1 MSSDE
6 LLLVQ
11 ELPMDMHS
19 DGGAPQRR
27 LAHVLLPLD
36 RAPGPP
42 PFRPPP
48 PPSAATAAEFRVAF
62 RGWLG
67 APRHWEL
74 WVAKLRPIH
83 ERLWRELGIFDAVLA
98 STYRIKRDA
107 PAVLH
112 LASFWSPSTSTFA
125 FPWGEATITL
135 EDVAVL
141 GGFPADGSPVP
152 APLPPQL
159 RPDEAALNGVRLDF
173 NRSACKKAHHAAWM
187 KHFLT
192 DTDMDAVIEHAAFL
206 ALWLTRFVLPG
217 HPESTMRQSLFPL
230 AVRMARGDRVA
241 LGPAVLASLYRDL
254 REMKTYLVAAGA
266 TGGNAELL
274 SPLSVHAPLYILQLW
289 MWERFPVLWDGKP
302 NLIKDGEPRAA
313 SWHDVSKKMNPVMI
327 REVLN
332 SGKNFLWRPYT
343 SSEQACKDHSGWV
356 RGSDINE
363 DEELISLAH
372 CLHACE
378 LVGMDCIE
386 QYLPHRVAMQ
396 FGLDQDVPGDV
407 RRANEDWGVAWETYD
422 LEGKSVAIFT
432 PCSEP
437 GVTARYAEWWRQPL
451 PPDLDVGAGSISVE
465 GKLSKRKVKKT
476 RAAMEAEVEKE
487 RKMKKARISPN
498 NDKKRKLEEL
508 YDAKLSDWLAAGRN
522 GSSGTSGGSCK
533 RGSSPKSDAGSD
545 KSLSASA
552 GTRDDIVLVPRK
564 QLPTP
569 TVNLRKDTD
578 MNLGRGDDGNF
589 MAKSLVGTKYKG
601 VYLKGSMAGDVDHL
615 VNEPY
620 FDETVVSTE
629 ISTFNEDAK
638 DEWSDQIL
646 KNTSELVSGEPPAV
660 PNMPEEIKPS
670 ISIER
675 EECSDLLTDVDFSE
689 DVTEEG
695 ITVDKPTNFSTAPEG
710 GDAVMME
717 EKIVNLLE
725 DKHLDAAARPEEGTI
740 ITQELE
746 KKAKLVVDESCGMS
760 NRPEE
765 VVALVT
771 KDIEEK
777 GNAAVAIEGS
787 VVSEG
792 VGRVGEGTSHSV
804 GVLSGS
810 KQGAYAGVTN
820 NPQETA
826 ALPEEI
832 LPVQQANDV
841 GECVGMSCIMEDT
854 CAAAGV
860 ATNDETA
867 LDFVM
872 DEEREISCKEEIGG
886 ESNQMAMKDSEQ
898 KPQEAPPVDI
908 VECGE
913 DITLMKKD
921 NKGEH
926 GNVPQTVEAVTTGIN
941 MTAVLLDVP
950 EEGSADVDKALN
962 LTQKDAEDVHKKVAE
977 VEDAEQVQ
985 INTMA
990 NDGAYEGHNEVAEV
1004 EDVEQVQIN
1013 TMANGGANEG
1023 HNEIAEVEDVG
1034 IAEAEMRAEF
1044 DTEKPGEATEAGH
1057 ADMDDGKRLTGRET
1071 VEDPGDVLEGAH
1083 AEAEKARELI
1093 ENNYDDKLAEFPGI
1107 AHAEMEEVNNLM
1119 KEDADEK
1126 FEEVFHIQSTK
1137 MKGTYK
1143 PMEEDTDA
1151 NLREV
1156 FDVEH
1161 AETKHTKVLVKG
1173 VADKKF
1179 EENSELRSIGIDGPH
1194 GPMEESND
1202 GKVKAVPKVNV
1213 EVEQANRTV
1222 RGNDRPDSILQIG
1235 FPARDEASC
1244 LAKKDIEE
1252 DNAEGKCTSI
1262 NNEAPIE
1269 KDAKQAKKDIEED
1282 NVEVPQG
1289 KHMNINDEAPI
1300 EKDTKQK
1307 PNAGGKDLPEKEV
1320 DGSKEIYQLK
1330 REEGEECK
1338 VLRAK
1343 DTEENTK
1350 DALGVKQAEERQG
1363 EALTAE
1369 YMYNYIEEN
1378 TLVEQVDGQSKTL
1391 TRIGVEENP
1400 KDITQEQEK
1409 EFDNDTVESLKNSIN
1424 SLLCSPAIIQSK
1436 EGQKEVPIAGM
1447 TEKHCLQ
1454 DVGLINERE
1463 SLSDGAAMEIQG
1475 VDGHKTLDMHEEVS
1489 IKQIHECG
1497 IIFENKETQILED
1510 NHMVGNESN
1519 DLVLMEV
1526 DETWSAVEIHNQEAL
1541 DLDKQQTMEERQDIG
1556 PTIENKKMA
1565 MLGNVITLGC
1575 CEFQAD
1581 SPETEINEVLSTR
1594 GIHNQEHLD
1603 IKEEQVSEKEL
1614 GCIITEGNA
1623 RSLVVVDTLGG
1634 GEADTTVAIVDV
1646 SKANCVEGIQNME
1659 ACGKDEL
1666 QARQD
1671 KQHNGVGDGRI
1682 LEGMSANDSGDVG
1695 TRNQWDL
1702 CMEKE
1707 PAVLDKQDEGTTD
1720 ENTGRMLVDTAAP
1733 ECDVEGSGWNQTARK
1748 ESKGTLQSECE
1759 HEIEVKQEI
1768 LENKTELPIGRENDE
1783 ASEQEQTY
1791 AENNST
1797 APSGMDHRGENNNK
1811 WAEESIKNYG
1821 KHVSDPVNTGCQT
1834 SKFGR
1839 PSIEEVRRIHSGS
1852 ISVYLKDIKVSQE
1865 KNRSD
1870 PSKSTHINNAGYCS
1884 GHGAL
1889 EPVSVSKDIK
1899 VPLHDTR
1906 RICGR
1911 DRALELVT
1919 GPPEETPRWR
1929 QEQYALNILEDVQN
1943 ARIAEKTRMEMEIRI
1958 LKAQIASMQRQVMN
1972 MDHVGEV
1979 ISRSKRH

>member
-1 MSSDE
+1 
-6 LLLVQ
+6 
-11 ELPMDMHS
+11 
-19 DGGAPQRR
+19 
-27 LAHVLLPLD
+27 
-36 RAPGPP
+36 
-42 PFRPPP
+42 
-48 PPSAATAAEFRVAF
+48 
-62 RGWLG
+62 
-67 APRHWEL
+67 
-74 WVAKLRPIH
+74 
-83 ERLWRELGIFDAVLA
+83 
-98 STYRIKRDA
+98 
-107 PAVLH
+107 
-112 LASFWSPSTSTFA
+112 
-125 FPWGEATITL
+125 
-135 EDVAVL
+135 
-141 GGFPADGSPVP
+141 
-152 APLPPQL
+152 
-159 RPDEAALNGVRLDF
+159 
-173 NRSACKKAHHAAWM
+173 
-187 KHFLT
+187 
-192 DTDMDAVIEHAAFL
+192 MDAVIEHASFL

-254 REMKTYLVAAGA
+254 REMKTYLVAASA

-313 SWHDVSKKMNPVMI
+313 SWHDVSKKMNPMMI

-343 SSEQACKDHSGWV
+343 SSEHACKDHIGWV

-422 LEGKSVAIFT
+422 LEGKDVAVFT
-432 PCSEP
+432 PCTEP
-437 GVTARYAEWWRQPL
+437 GVTARYAEWWTQPL

-476 RAAMEAEVEKE
+476 RAAMEAEAERE
-487 RKMKKARISPN
+487 RKMKKARISPS

-533 RGSSPKSDAGSD
+533 RGSSPKSVAGSD
-545 KSLSASA
+545 KSMSASA
-552 GTRDDIVLVPRK
+552 GTRDDIVLLVPRK
-564 QLPTP
+564 QVSTP
-569 TVNLRKDTD
+569 TVNLRKDRD
-578 MNLGRGDDGNF
+578 MNLGRGDDGNL

-629 ISTFNEDAK
+629 ISTFSEDAK

-646 KNTSELVSGEPPAV
+646 KNTSELIRGEPPAV
-660 PNMPEEIKPS
+660 PNMPEEVKPS
-670 ISIER
+670 VSMER
-675 EECSDLLTDVDFSE
+675 EEYSDLLTDVDFSE
-689 DVTEEG
+689 DVIEEA
-695 ITVDKPTNFSTAPEG
+695 ITVDKLTNFSSAPEG

-725 DKHLDAAARPEEGTI
+725 DKRLDATGRPEEGTI
-740 ITQELE
+740 VSQELE
-746 KKAKLVVDESCGMS
+746 KKAKLAVDESRGMS

-771 KDIEEK
+771 KDMEEK
-777 GNAAVAIEGS
+777 DNVAVAIEGT

-792 VGRVGEGTSHSV
+792 VGRVGQGTSHSI
-804 GVLSGS
+804 GILSGS

-820 NPQETA
+820 NPQETV

-832 LPVQQANDV
+832 LP
-841 GECVGMSCIMEDT
+841 DT

-860 ATNDETA
+860 ATNDEETA
-867 LDFVM
+867 LDFVV
-872 DEEREISCKEEIGG
+872 DEEREISCKEETGG
-886 ESNQMAMKDSEQ
+886 ESDQMAMKDSKQ

-913 DITLMKKD
+913 DITLMEKD
-921 NKGEH
+921 NEGEH
-926 GNVPQTVEAVTTGIN
+926 ENVPQTVEAVATGIN
-941 MTAVLLDVP
+941 MAAVLLGVP

-977 VEDAEQVQ
+977 VEDAEQVE

-990 NDGAYEGHNEVAEV
+990 NGGADEGHNEVAEV
-1004 EDVEQVQIN
+1004 EDV
-1013 TMANGGANEG
+1013 
-1023 HNEIAEVEDVG
+1023 D
-1034 IAEAEMRAEF
+1034 IAEAEMHAHF
-1044 DTEKPGEATEAGH
+1044 DTEKPEEATEAGH
-1057 ADMDDGKRLTGRET
+1057 ADMDDGKRLTGRDIE
-1071 VEDPGDVLEGAH
+1071 EPGDVLEGAH

-1093 ENNYDDKLAEFPGI
+1093 ENNDDDKLAEFPGI
-1107 AHAEMEEVNNLM
+1107 THAEMEEVKNLM
-1119 KEDADEK
+1119 KEDSDEK
-1126 FEEVFHIQSTK
+1126 FDEVFDIQSTK
-1137 MKGTYK
+1137 MKGTHK
-1143 PMEEDTDA
+1143 PMEEDTDGK
-1151 NLREV
+1151 LQEV

-1161 AETKHTKVLVKG
+1161 AETKHTKVLIKG

-1179 EENSELRSIGIDGPH
+1179 EENSELRSIGIDGTH
-1194 GPMEESND
+1194 GPMEESTD
-1202 GKVKAVPKVNV
+1202 DKVKAVPKVNA
-1213 EVEQANRTV
+1213 EAEQVNGTMM
-1222 RGNDRPDSILQIG
+1222 GNDRPDSILQIDL
-1235 FPARDEASC
+1235 PARDETRC

-1252 DNAEGKCTSI
+1252 DNAEVPQRKRVNI
-1262 NNEAPIE
+1262 NNEEPIE

-1282 NVEVPQG
+1282 NAEVPQG
-1289 KHMNINDEAPI
+1289 KHANINDEAPI
-1300 EKDTKQK
+1300 EKDAKQN
-1307 PNAGGKDLPEKEV
+1307 PNAGGLDLPEKEV
-1320 DGSKEIYQLK
+1320 DGSKEVYQVK
-1330 REEGEECK
+1330 REEGEERK

-1363 EALTAE
+1363 EALTAG
-1369 YMYNYIEEN
+1369 YMYNYIEEI

-1409 EFDNDTVESLKNSIN
+1409 EFDNDTVESLKNSTN

-1436 EGQKEVPIAGM
+1436 EGQKEVPVEGM

-1475 VDGHKTLDMHEEVS
+1475 VDDHKTLDMHEEVS
-1489 IKQIHECG
+1489 IKQINECG
-1497 IIFENKETQILED
+1497 IIFTNKETQILED
-1510 NHMVGNESN
+1510 SHMVGNGSN
-1519 DLVLMEV
+1519 DFVLMEV
-1526 DETWSAVEIHNQEAL
+1526 DETWSTVEIQNQEAL
-1541 DLDKQQTMEERQDIG
+1541 DLDKQQTTEERQDLG

-1565 MLGNVITLGC
+1565 MLGDVITLGC

-1581 SPETEINEVLSTR
+1581 SPETKINEVLSTK
-1594 GIHNQEHLD
+1594 GIQNQEHLD
-1603 IKEEQVSEKEL
+1603 IKE
-1614 GCIITEGNA
+1614 
-1623 RSLVVVDTLGG
+1623 
-1634 GEADTTVAIVDV
+1634 
-1646 SKANCVEGIQNME
+1646 
-1659 ACGKDEL
+1659 
-1666 QARQD
+1666 ARQD
-1671 KQHNGVGDGRI
+1671 KQDNGVGDGRI
-1682 LEGMSANDSGDVG
+1682 LEDMSANDSGDVG

-1702 CMEKE
+1702 CMENE
-1707 PAVLDKQDEGTTD
+1707 LVVLEKQDEGTTD
-1720 ENTGRMLVDTAAP
+1720 ENTGRMLVNTDAP
-1733 ECDVEGSGWNQTARK
+1733 ECGEAKPDGTLKMNNDVLCTQAVNMAEDKISLQNQQKCVPLGDHNKSDPQEPTVLEKQDERTTDENTGRVLVNTDAPECGEAKPDGTMQMNNDALCTQAVNMAKDKVSSQNQQKCVPLGDHNKSNAEGSGWNQTARK
-1748 ESKGTLQSECE
+1748 ESKGDLQSEFE

-1768 LENKTELPIGRENDE
+1768 LENKTELSIGRENDE

-1791 AENNST
+1791 TESASI

-1811 WAEESIKNYG
+1811 GAEESIKNDG

-1839 PSIEEVRRIHSGS
+1839 PSIEEVRRTHSSS
-1852 ISVYLKDIKVSQE
+1852 ISVYLKDITVYQE
-1865 KNRSD
+1865 RIRSD
-1870 PSKSTHINNAGYCS
+1870 PSKNTHINNVGYYS
-1884 GHGAL
+1884 RHGAV

-1899 VPLHDTR
+1899 VPLHDTGR
-1906 RICGR
+1906 VCGR

>member
-1 MSSDE
+1 MSSSDDE

-27 LAHVLLPLD
+27 LAHVLLPID

-107 PAVLH
+107 SAVLH
-112 LASFWSPSTSTFA
+112 LASFWSPSTSTFV

-152 APLPPQL
+152 APLPHQW

-230 AVRMARGDRVA
+230 AVRMARGDHVA
-241 LGPAVLASLYRDL
+241 IGPAVLASLYRDL

-313 SWHDVSKKMNPVMI
+313 SWHDVSKKMNPMMI

-332 SGKNFLWRPYT
+332 SGRNFLWRPYT

-422 LEGKSVAIFT
+422 LEGKNVAIFT

-437 GVTARYAEWWRQPL
+437 GVTARYAEWWTQPL

-476 RAAMEAEVEKE
+476 RAAMEAEAERE
-487 RKMKKARISPN
+487 RKMKKARVSPN

-533 RGSSPKSDAGSD
+533 RGSSPKSVAGSD

-552 GTRDDIVLVPRK
+552 GTRDDIVLLVPRK
-564 QLPTP
+564 QVPTP
-569 TVNLRKDTD
+569 TVNLRKDRD

-646 KNTSELVSGEPPAV
+646 KNTSELIREEPPAV
-660 PNMPEEIKPS
+660 PNMPEEVKPAVS
-670 ISIER
+670 MER
-675 EECSDLLTDVDFSE
+675 EEYSDLLTDVDFSE
-689 DVTEEG
+689 DVIEEA
-695 ITVDKPTNFSTAPEG
+695 ITVDKPTNFSSAPEG

-725 DKHLDAAARPEEGTI
+725 DKCLDATGRPEEGTI
-740 ITQELE
+740 VTQELE
-746 KKAKLVVDESCGMS
+746 KKAKLAVDESRGMS
-760 NRPEE
+760 NKPEE

-777 GNAAVAIEGS
+777 GNVAVAIEGT

-792 VGRVGEGTSHSV
+792 VERVGEGTSHSI

-820 NPQETA
+820 NPQETV

-832 LPVQQANDV
+832 LLVQQANDV
-841 GECVGMSCIMEDT
+841 GECVEMSCIMEDT

-860 ATNDETA
+860 TTNDEETA
-867 LDFVM
+867 LGFVA
-872 DEEREISCKEEIGG
+872 DEEREISCKEETGG
-886 ESNQMAMKDSEQ
+886 ESDQMAMKDSEQ

-913 DITLMKKD
+913 DISLMEKD
-921 NKGEH
+921 NEGEH
-926 GNVPQTVEAVTTGIN
+926 ENVPQTVEAVVTDIN
-941 MTAVLLDVP
+941 MAAVLLGVP

-977 VEDAEQVQ
+977 VEDAEHVQ

-990 NDGAYEGHNEVAEV
+990 NGGSNEGHNEVAEV
-1004 EDVEQVQIN
+1004 EDV
-1013 TMANGGANEG
+1013 
-1023 HNEIAEVEDVG
+1023 D
-1034 IAEAEMRAEF
+1034 IAEAEMRAQF
-1044 DTEKPGEATEAGH
+1044 DTEKPEEATEAGH
-1057 ADMDDGKRLTGRET
+1057 ADMDDGKRLTGRDT
-1071 VEDPGDVLEGAH
+1071 VEEPGDVLEGAH

-1093 ENNYDDKLAEFPGI
+1093 ENNDDDKLAEFPGI
-1107 AHAEMEEVNNLM
+1107 THAEMEEVKNLM

-1126 FEEVFHIQSTK
+1126 FDIQSAK
-1137 MKGTYK
+1137 MKGAHK
-1143 PMEEDTDA
+1143 PMEEDTDGK
-1151 NLREV
+1151 LQEV

-1161 AETKHTKVLVKG
+1161 AETKHTKVLIKG

-1179 EENSELRSIGIDGPH
+1179 EENSELRSIGIDGTH
-1194 GPMEESND
+1194 GPMEESTD
-1202 GKVKAVPKVNV
+1202 GKVKAVPEVNA
-1213 EVEQANRTV
+1213 EVEQANGTM
-1222 RGNDRPDSILQIG
+1222 RGNDRPDSILQIDL
-1235 FPARDEASC
+1235 PARDEAGC

-1252 DNAEGKCTSI
+1252 DYAEVPQGKRANI

-1282 NVEVPQG
+1282 NGEVPQG
-1289 KHMNINDEAPI
+1289 KHANINDEAPI
-1300 EKDTKQK
+1300 EKDAKQK
-1307 PNAGGKDLPEKEV
+1307 PNAGGLDLPEKEV
-1320 DGSKEIYQLK
+1320 DGSKEVYQVK
-1330 REEGEECK
+1330 REEGVGRK
-1338 VLRAK
+1338 VLRVK

-1363 EALTAE
+1363 EALTAG
-1369 YMYNYIEEN
+1369 YMYNYIEEI
-1378 TLVEQVDGQSKTL
+1378 VEQVDGQSKTL

-1400 KDITQEQEK
+1400 KEITQEQEK

-1436 EGQKEVPIAGM
+1436 EGQKEVPVEGM

-1463 SLSDGAAMEIQG
+1463 SLSVGAAMEIQG
-1475 VDGHKTLDMHEEVS
+1475 VDDHRTLDMHEEVS
-1489 IKQIHECG
+1489 IKQIDECG
-1497 IIFENKETQILED
+1497 IIFTNKETQILED
-1510 NHMVGNESN
+1510 SHMVGDGSN

-1526 DETWSAVEIHNQEAL
+1526 DETWSTIEIQNQEAL
-1541 DLDKQQTMEERQDIG
+1541 DLDKQQTTEERQDLG

-1565 MLGNVITLGC
+1565 MLGDVITLGC

-1581 SPETEINEVLSTR
+1581 SPETKINEVLSTK
-1594 GIHNQEHLD
+1594 GIQNQEHLD
-1603 IKEEQVSEKEL
+1603 IKE
-1614 GCIITEGNA
+1614 
-1623 RSLVVVDTLGG
+1623 
-1634 GEADTTVAIVDV
+1634 
-1646 SKANCVEGIQNME
+1646 
-1659 ACGKDEL
+1659 
-1666 QARQD
+1666 ARQD
-1671 KQHNGVGDGRI
+1671 KQDNGVGDGRI
-1682 LEGMSANDSGDVG
+1682 LEDMSANDSGDVG

-1702 CMEKE
+1702 CMEK
-1707 PAVLDKQDEGTTD
+1707 V
-1720 ENTGRMLVDTAAP
+1720 M
-1733 ECDVEGSGWNQTARK
+1733 
-1748 ESKGTLQSECE
+1748 
-1759 HEIEVKQEI
+1759 
-1768 LENKTELPIGRENDE
+1768 EL
-1783 ASEQEQTY
+1783 
-1791 AENNST
+1791 
-1797 APSGMDHRGENNNK
+1797 
-1811 WAEESIKNYG
+1811 
-1821 KHVSDPVNTGCQT
+1821 
-1834 SKFGR
+1834 
-1839 PSIEEVRRIHSGS
+1839 
-1852 ISVYLKDIKVSQE
+1852 
-1865 KNRSD
+1865 
-1870 PSKSTHINNAGYCS
+1870 
-1884 GHGAL
+1884 
-1889 EPVSVSKDIK
+1889 
-1899 VPLHDTR
+1899 
-1906 RICGR
+1906 
-1911 DRALELVT
+1911 
-1919 GPPEETPRWR
+1919 
-1929 QEQYALNILEDVQN
+1929 
-1943 ARIAEKTRMEMEIRI
+1943 
-1958 LKAQIASMQRQVMN
+1958 
-1972 MDHVGEV
+1972 
-1979 ISRSKRH
+1979 

>member
-1 MSSDE
+1 
-6 LLLVQ
+6 
-11 ELPMDMHS
+11 
-19 DGGAPQRR
+19 
-27 LAHVLLPLD
+27 
-36 RAPGPP
+36 
-42 PFRPPP
+42 
-48 PPSAATAAEFRVAF
+48 
-62 RGWLG
+62 
-67 APRHWEL
+67 
-74 WVAKLRPIH
+74 
-83 ERLWRELGIFDAVLA
+83 
-98 STYRIKRDA
+98 
-107 PAVLH
+107 
-112 LASFWSPSTSTFA
+112 
-125 FPWGEATITL
+125 
-135 EDVAVL
+135 
-141 GGFPADGSPVP
+141 
-152 APLPPQL
+152 
-159 RPDEAALNGVRLDF
+159 
-173 NRSACKKAHHAAWM
+173 
-187 KHFLT
+187 
-192 DTDMDAVIEHAAFL
+192 MDAVIEHAAFL

-230 AVRMARGDRVA
+230 AVRMARGDHVA
-241 LGPAVLASLYRDL
+241 IGPAVLASLYRDL

-313 SWHDVSKKMNPVMI
+313 SWHDVSKKMNPMMI

-332 SGKNFLWRPYT
+332 SGRNFLWRPYT

-422 LEGKSVAIFT
+422 LEGKNVAIFT

-437 GVTARYAEWWRQPL
+437 GVTARYAEWWTQPL

-476 RAAMEAEVEKE
+476 RAAMEAEAERE
-487 RKMKKARISPN
+487 RKMKKARVSPN

-533 RGSSPKSDAGSD
+533 RGSSPKSVAGSD

-552 GTRDDIVLVPRK
+552 GTRDDIVLLVPRK
-564 QLPTP
+564 QVPTP
-569 TVNLRKDTD
+569 TVNLRKDRD

-638 DEWSDQIL
+638 DEWSDQSL
-646 KNTSELVSGEPPAV
+646 KNTSELIREEPPAV
-660 PNMPEEIKPS
+660 PNMPEEVKPAVS
-670 ISIER
+670 MER
-675 EECSDLLTDVDFSE
+675 EEYSDLLTDVDFSE
-689 DVTEEG
+689 DVIEEA
-695 ITVDKPTNFSTAPEG
+695 ITVDKPTNFSSAPEG

-725 DKHLDAAARPEEGTI
+725 DKCLDATGRPEEGTI
-740 ITQELE
+740 VTQELE
-746 KKAKLVVDESCGMS
+746 KKAKLAVDESRGMS
-760 NRPEE
+760 NKPEE

-777 GNAAVAIEGS
+777 GNVAVAIEGT

-792 VGRVGEGTSHSV
+792 VERVGEGTSHSI

-820 NPQETA
+820 NPQETV

-832 LPVQQANDV
+832 LL
-841 GECVGMSCIMEDT
+841 DT

-860 ATNDETA
+860 TTNDEETA
-867 LDFVM
+867 LGFVA
-872 DEEREISCKEEIGG
+872 DEEREISCKEETGG
-886 ESNQMAMKDSEQ
+886 ESDQMAMKDSEQ

-913 DITLMKKD
+913 DISLMEKD
-921 NKGEH
+921 NEGEH
-926 GNVPQTVEAVTTGIN
+926 ENVPQTVEAVVTDIN
-941 MTAVLLDVP
+941 MAAVLLGVP

-977 VEDAEQVQ
+977 VEDAEHVQ

-990 NDGAYEGHNEVAEV
+990 NGGSNEGHNEVAEV
-1004 EDVEQVQIN
+1004 EDV
-1013 TMANGGANEG
+1013 
-1023 HNEIAEVEDVG
+1023 D
-1034 IAEAEMRAEF
+1034 IAEAEMRAQF
-1044 DTEKPGEATEAGH
+1044 DTEKPEEATEAGH
-1057 ADMDDGKRLTGRET
+1057 ADMDDGKRLTGRDT
-1071 VEDPGDVLEGAH
+1071 VEEPGDVLEGAH

-1093 ENNYDDKLAEFPGI
+1093 ENNDDDKLAEFPGI
-1107 AHAEMEEVNNLM
+1107 THAEMEEVKNLM

-1126 FEEVFHIQSTK
+1126 FDIQSAK
-1137 MKGTYK
+1137 MKGAHK
-1143 PMEEDTDA
+1143 PMEEDTDGK
-1151 NLREV
+1151 LQEV

-1161 AETKHTKVLVKG
+1161 AETKHTKVLIKG

-1179 EENSELRSIGIDGPH
+1179 EENSELRSIGIDGTH
-1194 GPMEESND
+1194 GPMEESTD
-1202 GKVKAVPKVNV
+1202 GKVKAVPEVNA
-1213 EVEQANRTV
+1213 EVEQANGTM
-1222 RGNDRPDSILQIG
+1222 RGNDRPDSILQIDL
-1235 FPARDEASC
+1235 PARDEAGC

-1252 DNAEGKCTSI
+1252 DYAEVPQGKRANI

-1282 NVEVPQG
+1282 NGEVPQG
-1289 KHMNINDEAPI
+1289 KHANINDEAPI
-1300 EKDTKQK
+1300 EKDAKQK
-1307 PNAGGKDLPEKEV
+1307 PNAGGLDLPEKEV
-1320 DGSKEIYQLK
+1320 DGSKEVYQVK
-1330 REEGEECK
+1330 REEGVGRK

-1363 EALTAE
+1363 EALTAG
-1369 YMYNYIEEN
+1369 YMYNYIEEI
-1378 TLVEQVDGQSKTL
+1378 VEQVDGQSKTL

-1400 KDITQEQEK
+1400 KEITQEQEK

-1436 EGQKEVPIAGM
+1436 EGQKEVPVEGM

-1463 SLSDGAAMEIQG
+1463 SLSVGAAMEIQG
-1475 VDGHKTLDMHEEVS
+1475 VDDHRTLDMHEEVS
-1489 IKQIHECG
+1489 IKQIDECG
-1497 IIFENKETQILED
+1497 IIFTNKETQILED
-1510 NHMVGNESN
+1510 SHMVGDGSN

-1526 DETWSAVEIHNQEAL
+1526 DETWSTIEIQNQEAL
-1541 DLDKQQTMEERQDIG
+1541 DLDKQQTTEERQDLG

-1565 MLGNVITLGC
+1565 MLGDVITLGC

-1581 SPETEINEVLSTR
+1581 SPETKINEVLSTK
-1594 GIHNQEHLD
+1594 GIQNQEHLD
-1603 IKEEQVSEKEL
+1603 IKE
-1614 GCIITEGNA
+1614 
-1623 RSLVVVDTLGG
+1623 
-1634 GEADTTVAIVDV
+1634 
-1646 SKANCVEGIQNME
+1646 
-1659 ACGKDEL
+1659 
-1666 QARQD
+1666 ARQD
-1671 KQHNGVGDGRI
+1671 KQDNGVGDGRI
-1682 LEGMSANDSGDVG
+1682 LEDMSANDSGDVG

-1707 PAVLDKQDEGTTD
+1707 PAVLEKQDEGTADENTGRMLVDTDAPECGEAKPDGTLKMNNVLCTQAVNMAEDKISLQNQQKCVPLGDHNKSDPQEPAVLEKQDERTTD
-1720 ENTGRMLVDTAAP
+1720 ENTGRMLVNTDAP
-1733 ECDVEGSGWNQTARK
+1733 ECGEAKPDGTMQMNNDALCTQAVNMAEDKVSSQNQQKCVPLGDHNKSDVEDSGWNQAARK
-1748 ESKGTLQSECE
+1748 ESKGALQSESE

-1768 LENKTELPIGRENDE
+1768 LENDE

-1791 AENNST
+1791 TESASV

-1811 WAEESIKNYG
+1811 GAEESIRNYG
-1821 KHVSDPVNTGCQT
+1821 KHVSDPVNTGCQP

-1839 PSIEEVRRIHSGS
+1839 PSTEEVRRIHSGS
-1852 ISVYLKDIKVSQE
+1852 ISVYLKDITVYQE
-1865 KNRSD
+1865 RIRSD
-1870 PSKSTHINNAGYCS
+1870 PSKSTHVNNAGYYS
-1884 GHGAL
+1884 RHGAL

-1899 VPLHDTR
+1899 VPLHDNGR
-1906 RICGR
+1906 VCGR
-1911 DRALELVT
+1911 DGALELVT